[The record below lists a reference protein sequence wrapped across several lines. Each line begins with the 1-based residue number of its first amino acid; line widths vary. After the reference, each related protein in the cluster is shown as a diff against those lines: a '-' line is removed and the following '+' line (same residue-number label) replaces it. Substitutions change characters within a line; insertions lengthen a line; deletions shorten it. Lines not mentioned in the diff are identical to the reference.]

1 MVCLGLMTRRGFCD
15 DNIYTPQKNL
25 LSEVNTGSPTFVQYK
40 DINGNT
46 QTVYHV
52 NIIYLL
58 DRVFI
63 NDNIGFLSIE
73 QTQFIEDFFKEAH
86 EVTELLNTQPE
97 YDAYV
102 GMTKQNYSLD
112 KFLGNFIGVNDGQF
126 TR

>member
-25 LSEVNTGSPTFVQYK
+25 LSEVNTSSPVFIEYK
-40 DINGNT
+40 DMSGDT

-86 EVTELLNTQPE
+86 AVTELLNTQP
-97 YDAYV
+97 DDNAYV

-112 KFLGNFIGVNDGQF
+112 KFLGGFIGVNDGQF
-126 TR
+126 TK

>member
-73 QTQFIEDFFKEAH
+73 QTQFIEDFFKEAR
-86 EVTELLNTQPE
+86 EVTELLNTQP
-97 YDAYV
+97 DDNAYV

-112 KFLGNFIGVNDGQF
+112 KFLGGFIGVNDGQF

>member
-15 DNIYTPQKNL
+15 DNIYNPQKNL

-86 EVTELLNTQPE
+86 AVTELLNTQPDD
-97 YDAYV
+97 DAYI

-112 KFLGNFIGVNDGQF
+112 KFLGGFIGVNDGQF

>member
-1 MVCLGLMTRRGFCD
+1 MVCLGLMTRRGFCE

-40 DINGNT
+40 DINGNM

-97 YDAYV
+97 DDAYV

-126 TR
+126 IR

>member
-15 DNIYTPQKNL
+15 DNIYNPQKNL

-86 EVTELLNTQPE
+86 AVTELLNTQPDD
-97 YDAYV
+97 DAYI